1 LVYEPS
7 GQVPIPVWQVV
18 GGDIAA
24 HKARI
29 VSPCQQERAQMAKI

>member
-7 GQVPIPVWQVV
+7 GQVSIPVWQVV

-29 VSPCQQERAQMAKI
+29 VSPRRYEPTQMAKS